1 MAPELSSNW
10 KKLQEKLKAPP
21 KKSAPISQEELF
33 KQATS
38 KKSISSETLK
48 RKASERREAEL
59 SKPPK
64 AKKQKTQAQLDSEP
78 PRKTLTPKS
87 ATTSS
92 QDGKDK
98 MGGNVQSKPITST
111 SSNTISP
118 SLHLWAS
125 EEGIS
130 SESLAEAYNLGLR
143 SHSSSSHVPLLSTL
157 PPAVPNAG
165 LTLSGASAT
174 TQGQSSLNG
183 TTSTTSSNG
192 LPLPS
197 SLPPSLALPNGTT
210 TTSATTADDLALILS
225 ATNSNTLGKYL
236 SLDCEMVGTGPTGL
250 TSLLARVSL
259 VDFHLHQIYDSYV
272 KPTAFVTDFRTH
284 VSGITKRHMAIARPF
299 ESVRATV
306 AALLKGR
313 ILVGHDVKHD
323 LEVLGI
329 EHPHRDT
336 RDTAKYSGFRKYGH
350 GPKPSLKV
358 LAKEVLGV
366 EIQRGE
372 HSSVED
378 ARVAMLLFRREKS
391 GFDVENTN
399 RYEEGLEKGKGK
411 GGKGGGGGNGKGKK
425 KKGRK

>member
-21 KKSAPISQEELF
+21 TKSAPISQEAAF

-48 RKASERREAEL
+48 RKAEERAEIERSNAL
-59 SKPPK
+59 S
-64 AKKQKTQAQLDSEP
+64 KKQKTQSQSQSQSQP

-87 ATTSS
+87 QSSKPTTNPDSKS
-92 QDGKDK
+92 K
-98 MGGNVQSKPITST
+98 MGAANSQPITSDSPHT
-111 SSNTISP
+111 NLP

-143 SHSSSSHVPLLSTL
+143 SSSSHIPLLSTL

-165 LTLSGASAT
+165 LTLTLPGNQT
-174 TQGQSSLNG
+174 PTP
-183 TTSTTSSNG
+183 TSSSNG

-197 SLPPSLALPNGTT
+197 DLPSDLTLPLSNGTT
-210 TTSATTADDLALILS
+210 TTSATTADLALILR
-225 ATNSNTLGKYL
+225 ATKENTLGKYL
-236 SLDCEMVGTGPTGL
+236 AIDCEMVGTGPSGL
-250 TSLLARVSL
+250 VSVLARCSL
-259 VDFHLHQIYDSYV
+259 VDFHGHQIYDSYV
-272 KPTAFVTDFRTH
+272 KPTAFVTDWRTH
-284 VSGITKRHMAIARPF
+284 VSGISKRHMAFARSF
-299 ESVRATV
+299 ASVQATV

-323 LEVLGI
+323 LEVLGL
-329 EHPHRDT
+329 EHPHRDV
-336 RDTAKYSGFRKYGH
+336 RDTAKYSGFKKYGH
-350 GPKPSLKV
+350 GPKPSLRV

-366 EIQRGE
+366 EIQTGQ

-378 ARVAMLLFRREKS
+378 ARVAMLLFRKEKH
-391 GFDVENTN
+391 GFDMENSN
-399 RYEEGLEKGKGK
+399 RYEEGQGKK
-411 GGKGGGGGNGKGKK
+411 GGKGGSGGGKKKGKK
-425 KKGRK
+425 

>member
-33 KQATS
+33 KQETS

-48 RKASERREAEL
+48 RKASESKEAD
-59 SKPPK
+59 K
-64 AKKQKTQAQLDSEP
+64 AKKHKTQP
-78 PRKTLTPKS
+78 PRKTLTPSNSKS
-87 ATTSS
+87 ATISS
-92 QDGKDK
+92 KDPK

-143 SHSSSSHVPLLSTL
+143 SHSSSSSHVPLLSTL

-165 LTLSGASAT
+165 LTLTLSGAATTT

-183 TTSTTSSNG
+183 NGNGTNG

-197 SLPPSLALPNGTT
+197 SLADDTT
-210 TTSATTADDLALILS
+210 TADLALILS
-225 ATNSNTLGKYL
+225 ATKQNTLGKYL
-236 SLDCEMVGTGPTGL
+236 SLDCEMVGTGPSGL
-250 TSLLARVSL
+250 TSLLARVSV

-272 KPTAFVTDFRTH
+272 QPTAFVTDWRTP

-299 ESVRATV
+299 ESVQATV

-323 LEVLGI
+323 LEVLGL
-329 EHPHRDT
+329 EHPHRDI

-350 GPKPSLKV
+350 GPKPSLRV

-378 ARVAMLLFRREKS
+378 ARVAMLLFRREKC
-391 GFDVENTN
+391 GFDVENSK
-399 RYEEGLEKGKGK
+399 RYEKEEAGLERGKGNGRGK
-411 GGKGGGGGNGKGKK
+411 GGKGGGGGNGSGKK
-425 KKGRK
+425 KKGKK